1 MMGVVAATWDTVER
15 IARKLCAYQIVVG
28 MVRAILMPKLVQ
40 VNARVNWVLPGS
52 IAIFQSATA
61 KNA

>member
-1 MMGVVAATWDTVER
+1 MDAVAAIWDTVGR
-15 IARKLCAYQIVVG
+15 IALKLCAYQIAVG
-28 MVRAILMPKLVQ
+28 TVRAILMLKLVQ
-40 VNARVNWVLPGS
+40 GSVHVNWVLPGS